1 MFIGMPQRHF
11 VQLCCSSHHIGRGS
25 CGQRLD
31 LDTITKALD
40 FGGEAFDLVWLAASV
55 EVIGAEVFV
64 ERSVCD
70 HVVGGWA
77 MPSMRP
83 RPTAGKSALWGAR
96 SPSDTPTHTLSERQQ
111 CLGVQVL
118 REKKSYSYIS
128 ELLNWHDS
136 C

>member
-1 MFIGMPQRHF
+1 MSRGPPRYGRLREAGRELETQLRMFIGMPQRHF
-11 VQLCCSSHHIGRGS
+11 VQLCCSSHHIGRRS

-70 HVVGGWA
+70 HAVGGWA
-77 MPSMRP
+77 M
-83 RPTAGKSALWGAR
+83 
-96 SPSDTPTHTLSERQQ
+96 
-111 CLGVQVL
+111 
-118 REKKSYSYIS
+118 
-128 ELLNWHDS
+128 
-136 C
+136 